1 MVNRVM
7 KREDYFKI
15 MNQYNVDADADC
27 ICSYW
32 PMWGRG
38 TYSILYKT
46 KDGKFISEEGISD
59 DGLEEEIL
67 ECKEVDVDFA
77 KEFMKEYLEMS
88 AGLDAVDDL
97 DELIKIWKDIFGEDI
112 TEW

>member
-1 MVNRVM
+1 M

-15 MNQYNVDADADC
+15 IDQYNIDTDNDYV
-27 ICSYW
+27 CSHW

-38 TYSILYKT
+38 TYSVLYKT

-59 DGLEEEIL
+59 DGVEEEIWKC
-67 ECKEVDVDFA
+67 EEISVDEA
-77 KEFMKEYLEMS
+77 KEYIKDYLELS
-88 AGLDAVDDL
+88 VGLNAVDDL

>member
-1 MVNRVM
+1 M
-7 KREDYFKI
+7 KREDYFRI

-38 TYSILYKT
+38 GYGILYKT

-77 KEFMKEYLEMS
+77 KEYVKEYLEMS